1 LVCAFITTGNPSPE
15 QRERMIQFAKKVGF
29 IFDDSFSEVPIVVL
43 DHHTKMQFDALFE
56 ESLDGALLRTYKL
69 DETKKLPTT
78 SCALERIARKQ
89 GVEFKLEEL
98 ASEIASCGLEE
109 GRVYKAIMAALEEH
123 YLVTTDVSPFANELI
138 RASESIED
146 ES

>member
-1 LVCAFITTGNPSPE
+1 MS
-15 QRERMIQFAKKVGF
+15 F
-29 IFDDSFSEVPIVVL
+29 IFDETLGDIPIVVL

-56 ESLDGALLRTYKL
+56 ETLDGALLRTYKL
-69 DETKKLPTT
+69 DDTKRFPTT
-78 SCALERIARKQ
+78 TCANERIARKH

-98 ASEIASCGLEE
+98 ASEIAACGLEE

-123 YLVTTDVSPFANELI
+123 YLVTTDESPFANELI